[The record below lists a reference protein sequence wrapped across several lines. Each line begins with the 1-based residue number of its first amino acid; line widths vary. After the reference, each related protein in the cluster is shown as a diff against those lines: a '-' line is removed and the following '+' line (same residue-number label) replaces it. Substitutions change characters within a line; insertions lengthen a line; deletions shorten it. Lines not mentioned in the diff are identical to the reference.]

1 MGPRFF
7 RSKCKGQKSKG
18 KGAVDAGGPDSVLP
32 KFPVTTRVC
41 FVPDCIGSSQS
52 SGFNFKFPVSSFQF
66 PFFPS
71 SRLLQEFASFP
82 IASEPRKVGVSI
94 SNFQFPVSVL
104 PKFPVTTRVCFVPDC
119 IGTPQSSGFNFKFP
133 VSRFQFKSGFL
144 LFLA

>member
-52 SGFNFKFPVSSFQF
+52 SGFNFKFPVSSFRSSQV
-66 PFFPS
+66 PDYYTS
-71 SRLLQEFASFP
+71 LLRSRLH
-82 IASEPRKVGVSI
+82 R
-94 SNFQFPVSVL
+94 VL
-104 PKFPVTTRVCFVPDC
+104 AK
-119 IGTPQSSGFNFKFP
+119 
-133 VSRFQFKSGFL
+133 
-144 LFLA
+144 